1 MVRDKRTRAWK
12 NRYFT
17 LKGKTLHQHHRD
29 QKVSTP
35 TAAANPLGRS
45 YSLRGYHLSSSS
57 SSRHCNTQRCV
68 YLYFSLS
75 LCTHT
80 HTHTHTDTH

>member
-29 QKVSTP
+29 QKVVR
-35 TAAANPLGRS
+35 A
-45 YSLRGYHLSSSS
+45 SSSAT
-57 SSRHCNTQRCV
+57 NAV
-68 YLYFSLS
+68 MA
-75 LCTHT
+75 
-80 HTHTHTDTH
+80 

>member
-29 QKVSTP
+29 QKVFSTP
-35 TAAANPLGRS
+35 FSLPPRSRSRVGRS
-45 YSLRGYHLSSSS
+45 YSLRGYYLSSSS
-57 SSRHCNTQRCV
+57 SSSRVDGSRCNTRCV
-68 YLYFSLS
+68 YL
-75 LCTHT
+75 
-80 HTHTHTDTH
+80 